1 MYVYYD
7 ALLFKIKIFE
17 FAWSIFLYW
26 TKQHVD
32 KNKLYLISPYVLFYK
47 FLSTCTRHLKITS
60 KDQPLDFQSFLQF
73 GRFSSKVQP

>member
-32 KNKLYLISPYVLFYK
+32 KNKLYLISLYFPMFYSINSC
-47 FLSTCTRHLKITS
+47 LHVPDI
-60 KDQPLDFQSFLQF
+60 
-73 GRFSSKVQP
+73 